1 MTIQRFNFF
10 NVLRGDAVDSLAR
23 ARLQKWGCCM
33 RTLLSRA
40 TQVDPSFNV
49 GVGLVVIL
57 AVAEIFAAT
66 SYYVGRVR
74 AARTPVQAVAT
85 SVARP
90 VAPPVSTPAAANA
103 TAVVSP
109 ATQTAPSPEAVAQT
123 PPPSLVDQLLRE
135 GTELRDRGDTTN
147 ALARFEEALDSE
159 PSNVT
164 VLEEIAKTYDS
175 MQVYDKS
182 NEVWRKLHDMGPSAG
197 EAYELADQRLKL
209 GVPTPATTDA
219 GVARA
224 SLDAASHRDVA
235 GNPEGSVMGITEVKV
250 AETSDPDAE
259 TSLALQIGIK
269 KQPGATI
276 DHTKVK
282 ILVEFYDTVGDKDVK
297 LTDADVNY
305 EWLTPKHDWADTNP
319 EVLSV
324 SYLRPKTRVGS
335 PESSLSEAA
344 ATVRPGQKGRGTKGS
359 ATVGKRKYL
368 GYRIRIYYDDKLQ
381 AVQAEPSRLLQL
393 FPAAENTSAQ

>member
-1 MTIQRFNFF
+1 
-10 NVLRGDAVDSLAR
+10 
-23 ARLQKWGCCM
+23 M

-49 GVGLVVIL
+49 GLGLVVII
-57 AVAEIFAAT
+57 AVAEIFAVA
-66 SYYVGRVR
+66 SYYVGRIRPV
-74 AARTPVQAVAT
+74 RTPVQAVAT
-85 SVARP
+85 NVTRP
-90 VAPPVSTPAAANA
+90 AAPAVSTPAIAP
-103 TAVVSP
+103 P
-109 ATQTAPSPEAVAQT
+109 ATKTAPSPEAVSQT

-159 PSNVT
+159 PTNVT

-175 MQVYDKS
+175 MQLYDKS

-197 EAYELADQRLKL
+197 GAYELADQRLKL
-209 GVPTPATTDA
+209 GVSAPATTDA
-219 GVARA
+219 GMASA
-224 SLDAASHRDVA
+224 SLDAAAHRDVA
-235 GNPEGSVMGITEVKV
+235 GNPEGSVMGITEVKA
-250 AETSDPDAE
+250 AETPDPDAE
-259 TSLALQIGIK
+259 TNLALRIGIK
-269 KQPGATI
+269 KQPGATV

-305 EWLTPKHDWADTNP
+305 EWLTPKHDWADANP

-324 SYLRPKTRVGS
+324 SYLRSKTGVGS

-344 ATVRPGQKGRGTKGS
+344 ATVRPGQKGRVKSSTADS
-359 ATVGKRKYL
+359 GKRKYL

-393 FPAAENTSAQ
+393 FPAAETTSTP

>member
-1 MTIQRFNFF
+1 MGFY
-10 NVLRGDAVDSLAR
+10 
-23 ARLQKWGCCM
+23 CCM

-40 TQVDPSFNV
+40 TQIDPSFNF
-49 GVGLVVIL
+49 GLGLVLIL
-57 AVAEIFAAT
+57 AVAEIFAVT
-66 SYYVGRVR
+66 SYYLGQVR
-74 AARTPVQAVAT
+74 AMRTPTQAVAT
-85 SVARP
+85 TIARP
-90 VAPPVSTPAAANA
+90 VAPPVSTPAAAL
-103 TAVVSP
+103 P
-109 ATQTAPSPEAVAQT
+109 ATQTAPSPETVAQT

-135 GTELRDRGDTTN
+135 GVELRDRGDTTN

-159 PSNVT
+159 PSNAT

-175 MQVYDKS
+175 MQLYDKS
-182 NEVWRKLHDMGPSAG
+182 NELWRKLHDMGPSVG

-209 GVPTPATTDA
+209 GVPIQGTTEA
-219 GVARA
+219 GMAGA
-224 SLDAASHRDVA
+224 SLDAAAHRDIA
-235 GNPEGSVMGITEVKV
+235 GNPEGSVMGVTEVK
-250 AETSDPDAE
+250 ATETPDPDAE
-259 TSLALQIGIK
+259 TNLALRIGIK

-305 EWLTPKHDWADTNP
+305 EWLTPKHDWVDTNP
-319 EVLSV
+319 EMLSV
-324 SYLRPKTRVGS
+324 TYLRPKTAVVS

-344 ATVRPGQKGRGTKGS
+344 ATVRPGQKGRGAKSSAAGS
-359 ATVGKRKYL
+359 GKRKSL

-393 FPAAENTSAQ
+393 FPASENSSAP

>member
-1 MTIQRFNFF
+1 
-10 NVLRGDAVDSLAR
+10 
-23 ARLQKWGCCM
+23 M

-40 TQVDPSFNV
+40 TQTDP
-49 GVGLVVIL
+49 
-57 AVAEIFAAT
+57 
-66 SYYVGRVR
+66 
-74 AARTPVQAVAT
+74 
-85 SVARP
+85 
-90 VAPPVSTPAAANA
+90 TPAAAN
-103 TAVVSP
+103 TASAMAP
-109 ATQTAPSPEAVAQT
+109 SATQRAPAPEAVAH
-123 PPPSLVDQLLRE
+123 PSPPSPVDQLLQE
-135 GTELRDRGDTTN
+135 ATELRNRGDTTN

-175 MQVYDKS
+175 MQVYEKS

-219 GVARA
+219 AVASA
-224 SLDAASHRDVA
+224 PLDAASHRDVG
-235 GNPEGSVMGITEVKV
+235 GNPEGSVMGITEVKA

-259 TSLALQIGIK
+259 TNLALQIGIK

-305 EWLTPKHDWADTNP
+305 EWLTPRHDWADANP

-324 SYLRPKTRVGS
+324 SYLRPKTGVGS
-335 PESSLSEAA
+335 PESSLTEAA
-344 ATVRPGQKGRGTKGS
+344 ATVRPGQKSRGAKSS
-359 ATVGKRKYL
+359 ATDTGKRKYL

-393 FPAAENTSAQ
+393 FPAAETSSAQ

>member
-1 MTIQRFNFF
+1 M
-10 NVLRGDAVDSLAR
+10 
-23 ARLQKWGCCM
+23 
-33 RTLLSRA
+33 
-40 TQVDPSFNV
+40 
-49 GVGLVVIL
+49 
-57 AVAEIFAAT
+57 
-66 SYYVGRVR
+66 
-74 AARTPVQAVAT
+74 
-85 SVARP
+85 
-90 VAPPVSTPAAANA
+90 AP
-103 TAVVSP
+103 P
-109 ATQTAPSPEAVAQT
+109 ATQTAPSPEAVSQT

-219 GVARA
+219 SVANA

-235 GNPEGSVMGITEVKV
+235 GNSEGSVMGITEVKA

-259 TSLALQIGIK
+259 TNLALQIGIK

-305 EWLTPKHDWADTNP
+305 EWLTPKHDWTDANP
-319 EVLSV
+319 EILSV
-324 SYLRPKTRVGS
+324 SYLRPKAGVGS

-344 ATVRPGQKGRGTKGS
+344 ATVRPGQKSRSVKSS
-359 ATVGKRKYL
+359 ARDSGKRKYL

-393 FPAAENTSAQ
+393 FPAAENSSAQ

>member
-1 MTIQRFNFF
+1 
-10 NVLRGDAVDSLAR
+10 
-23 ARLQKWGCCM
+23 M

-49 GVGLVVIL
+49 GLGFVVIL
-57 AVAEIFAAT
+57 AVAEIFALT
-66 SYYVGRVR
+66 SYYIGRAR
-74 AARTPVQAVAT
+74 PARTPPEGVAT
-85 SVARP
+85 TIGRP
-90 VAPPVSTPAAANA
+90 VASSVSTP
-103 TAVVSP
+103 VP
-109 ATQTAPSPEAVAQT
+109 AGPAMQTAPSPEAAAQK

-175 MQVYDKS
+175 MQLYDKS

-209 GVPTPATTDA
+209 GVQTPATTEA
-219 GVARA
+219 GMASG
-224 SLDAASHRDVA
+224 SLDGASHRDVA
-235 GNPEGSVMGITEVKV
+235 GNQEGPVMGIMEVKA
-250 AETSDPDAE
+250 AETPDPDAE
-259 TSLALQIGIK
+259 TNLALRIGIK
-269 KQPGATI
+269 KQPSATI

-282 ILVEFYDTVGDKDVK
+282 ILVEFYDTVGDKDIK

-305 EWLTPKHDWADTNP
+305 EWLTPKHDWTDTNP

-324 SYLRPKTRVGS
+324 SYLRPKTGVGS

-344 ATVRPGQKGRGTKGS
+344 ATVRPGQKGRSVKGS
-359 ATVGKRKYL
+359 AADSGKRKYL

-393 FPAAENTSAQ
+393 FPASDNSSAP

>member
-1 MTIQRFNFF
+1 
-10 NVLRGDAVDSLAR
+10 
-23 ARLQKWGCCM
+23 M

-40 TQVDPSFNV
+40 TQVDPSFNI
-49 GVGLVVIL
+49 GLGLVVIL
-57 AVAEIFAAT
+57 AVAEIFAVT
-66 SYYVGRVR
+66 SYYVGGVR
-74 AARTPVQAVAT
+74 TTRTSTQAVAT
-85 SVARP
+85 TVAQP
-90 VAPPVSTPAAANA
+90 AAPSVSTPAPVPPS
-103 TAVVSP
+103 TK
-109 ATQTAPSPEAVAQT
+109 TAPSPEAAAQT

-135 GTELRDRGDTTN
+135 GIELRGRGDTTN

-159 PSNVT
+159 PSNVS
-164 VLEEIAKTYDS
+164 VLEELAKTYDS
-175 MQVYDKS
+175 MQLYDKS
-182 NEVWRKLHDMGPSAG
+182 NEVWRKLHDIGPSAG

-219 GVARA
+219 GMASA
-224 SLDAASHRDVA
+224 SLDAAPHRDVG
-235 GNPEGSVMGITEVKV
+235 GNAEGSVMGITEVKT
-250 AETSDPDAE
+250 AETPDPDAE
-259 TSLALQIGIK
+259 TNLALRIGIK
-269 KQPGATI
+269 KQPGATV

-305 EWLTPKHDWADTNP
+305 EWLTPKHDWTDTNP

-324 SYLRPKTRVGS
+324 SYLRAKAGGVS

-359 ATVGKRKYL
+359 AADSGKRKYL

-393 FPAAENTSAQ
+393 FPASENSSAP